1 MSEPRQRPK
10 HQPNLQDEETTAGLY
25 QVRMP
30 SSARRYVSTETQRA
44 TPTAV
49 VKVTDHRGQQ
59 PAYPRASRAQEV
71 RQEEP
76 RPFIPQREPGRLQK
90 HWRVYL
96 VSGAILMTIGWFL
109 ITLMVNWINV
119 TLDDLH
125 YGRPRTY
132 QTDADVGHGGISH
145 FTVENI
151 NGQIYIMEIVESDP
165 KKSSLLT
172 GPQLAG
178 GEADLLPVTI
188 TFKDVNNDGYPEMIV
203 FVNGQSMETFTNTK
217 DGFKPQNT

>member
-1 MSEPRQRPK
+1 MNNPRTR
-10 HQPNLQDEETTAGLY
+10 QPIHTDEDTTDDLY
-25 QVRMP
+25 STRMP
-30 SSARRYVSTETQRA
+30 SSTRRYVSTGIQTA
-44 TPTAV
+44 APTAV
-49 VKVTDHRGQQ
+49 VKAIDHRGQQ
-59 PAYPRASRAQEV
+59 QLAYPRASRAQAL

-76 RPFIPQREPGRLQK
+76 CPFIPQREPGKIQK
-90 HWRVYL
+90 HWRVYV

-109 ITLMVNWINV
+109 ITLLMNWVTV

-132 QTDADVGHGGISH
+132 QTDADIGHGGISH
-145 FTVENI
+145 FTAENV
-151 NGQIYIMEIVESDP
+151 NGQIYIMEIVEGDP

-178 GEADLLPVTI
+178 GGADLLPVTI

-203 FVNGQSMETFTNTK
+203 FVNGQPMETFTNSK